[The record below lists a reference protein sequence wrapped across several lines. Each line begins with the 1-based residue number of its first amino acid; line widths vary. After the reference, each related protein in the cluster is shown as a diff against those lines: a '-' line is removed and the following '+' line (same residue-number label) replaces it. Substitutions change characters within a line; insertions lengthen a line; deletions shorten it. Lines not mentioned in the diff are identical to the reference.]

1 MVFIK
6 SRIYKEPFK
15 ANSYLL
21 VSEPDTDDYYQN
33 SRMTKPNKQADLYL
47 NKIYFK
53 QNIYKLQQEDVV
65 PSLSQRSLME
75 L

>member
-6 SRIYKEPFK
+6 SWIYKELFK

-21 VSEPDTDDYYQN
+21 VSEPDADAYYQY
-33 SRMTKPNKQADLYL
+33 SRMTKPNKQVDLYL

-53 QNIYKLQQEDVV
+53 
-65 PSLSQRSLME
+65 
-75 L
+75 